1 MQRDIDTNVIEYK
14 NDQLNKIFSRTRNK
28 MRMLI

>member
-14 NDQLNKIFSRTRNK
+14 NDQLNKIFSRTRNE
-28 MRMLI
+28 MRLLI